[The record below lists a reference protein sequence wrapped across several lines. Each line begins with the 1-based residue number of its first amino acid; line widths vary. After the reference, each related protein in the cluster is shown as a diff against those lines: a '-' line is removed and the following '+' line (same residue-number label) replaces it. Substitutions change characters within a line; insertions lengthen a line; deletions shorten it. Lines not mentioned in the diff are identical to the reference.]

1 MSFKLSKRSRDRL
14 VGVHRDLVRVVELA
28 ITKTEIDFAVTEGL
42 RSIEKQREFVRIG
55 ASKTLNG
62 RHLTGHAVDLAAFIG
77 NEVRWDW
84 PLYDKIAAAMKQAAK
99 ELGVKIVWGGDW
111 VSFKDGP
118 HFELCRKTY
127 P

>member
-1 MSFKLSKRSRDRL
+1 MTFKLSQRSRDRL
-14 VGVHRDLVRVVELA
+14 EGVHKDLVRVVELA

-55 ASKTLNG
+55 ASKTLSG

-77 NEVRWDW
+77 KEARWDW

-99 ELGVKIVWGGDW
+99 ELGIKIVWGGDW
-111 VSFKDGP
+111 KKFKDGP
-118 HFELCRKTY
+118 HFELCRETY